1 MSARLDVAPG
11 VAYWPELF
19 GPAEQAALLTDVLAR
34 VAEAPF
40 YRPGMPGS
48 GRPLSVEMTNFGSLG
63 WITDQSKG
71 YRYEPFHPVTGAAW
85 PEIPGILLALWS
97 DATGYPAAPEACL
110 VNLYRADTRMGLHR
124 DQDEEPKDAPV
135 LSLSLG
141 DTALFRF
148 GGLSRR
154 DPTRTLK
161 LASGDM
167 LMFGGPARLMYHG
180 VDRIQT
186 GSSSLVPGGGRINLT
201 LRRVTTPEATTTR
214 QKRSGRLGG

>member
-1 MSARLDVAPG
+1 MKAGLNVAPG
-11 VAYWPELF
+11 VAYWPEFLH
-19 GPAEQAALLTDVLAR
+19 PAEQAALLKNVLAR
-34 VAEAPF
+34 AAEAPF
-40 YRPGMPGS
+40 YRPTMPGS
-48 GRPLSVEMTNFGSLG
+48 GKPLSVEMTNFGPLG

-71 YRYEPFHPVTGAAW
+71 YRYEPLHPVTRAPW
-85 PEIPGILLALWS
+85 PEIPVVLLSLWS
-97 DATGYPAAPEACL
+97 DATGYPAPPEACL
-110 VNLYRADTRMGLHR
+110 VSLYRAGTSMGLHR

-135 LSLSLG
+135 LSVSLG

-148 GGLSRR
+148 GGLTRR

-186 GSSSLVPGGGRINLT
+186 GNSGLVPGGGRINLT
-201 LRRVTTPEATTTR
+201 LRRVTTPEAGA
-214 QKRSGRLGG
+214 KRSGRLGG